1 MQLRGDHDSD
11 SLMLVKP
18 IKKDCK
24 LNALLRFKVKSGDGK
39 LERHNKNSHRNVTY
53 FRADIQIGIIQ
64 TCSDIVT
71 EELIYKINNT
81 ITFSLIA
88 DKTIDISSI
97 ENLILCIRYVD
108 YL

>member
-1 MQLRGDHDSD
+1 MQLRGDHDSG

-24 LNALLRFKVKSGDGK
+24 LNALLRFRVKSGDGK
-39 LERHNKNSHRNVTY
+39 LDNKNSHRNVTY
-53 FRADIQIGIIQ
+53 IRADIQIGIIQ
-64 TCSDIVT
+64 TFSDIVT
-71 EELIYKINNT
+71 KELIYKINNT
-81 ITFSLIA
+81 ITFSFIA

-97 ENLILCIRYVD
+97 ENIILCIRYVE